1 MILSNV
7 ARGPTYYPSSNSI
20 DHETANPLISVLMPT
35 FNQAAFLRRAL
46 TSLFAQTHANWE
58 LLVVDDG
65 SSDDTPRVLA
75 EYSADPR
82 IRSWRLEESGGF
94 GRALNLAMSHARG
107 PYIAYLPSDDI
118 YYPHHLASLPACLV
132 ADQAAFLAYAG
143 MRCHQI
149 SNHPTRAVTRPRR
162 FDQPA

>member
-1 MILSNV
+1 SV
-7 ARGPTYYPSSNSI
+7 

-58 LLVVDDG
+58 LLVVNYG

-82 IRSWRLEESGGF
+82 IRSWRLEETAGW
-94 GRALNLAMSHARG
+94 
-107 PYIAYLPSDDI
+107 LPSSPTSGCVAI
-118 YYPHHLASLPACLV
+118 KGARSLARYRSWRYSL
-132 ADQAAFLAYAG
+132 
-143 MRCHQI
+143 
-149 SNHPTRAVTRPRR
+149 
-162 FDQPA
+162 